1 MQFEIKLSA
10 LRAARTHAAEKDIR
24 SYLNGICFD
33 FRAGRIYATDGHRL
47 FICNGYKADH
57 DSVIVPA
64 DTIDAA
70 LKQFTGTYGRGK
82 RNGDYV
88 VGMTVDGD
96 AVTIETPCGMV
107 SGKLRDGKFPDVSR
121 VVPRYARSIALSG
134 FNAQYLAD
142 ASDALAIYRNISAKR
157 NFGVSIHSRGNEP
170 AIVTDGKD
178 GALVIVMPMRTDAAG
193 TPQNAL
199 QWFHDTPEASGMAS
213 AAA

>member
-1 MQFEIKLSA
+1 MRFTANLSA
-10 LRAARTHAAEKDIR
+10 IRAARTHAAEKDVR
-24 SYLNGICFD
+24 YYLNGVCFD

-70 LKQFTGTYGRGK
+70 LKQFTGEYGRGK
-82 RNGDYV
+82 RNGDAV
-88 VGMTVDGD
+88 VVMTLDGD

-107 SGKLRDGKFPDVSR
+107 SGKLLSGKFPDVGY
-121 VVPRYARSIALSG
+121 VVPRDAGPIALSG
-134 FNAQYLAD
+134 FNARYLAD
-142 ASDALAIYRNISAKR
+142 ASDALAIYRNIPAKR
-157 NFGVSIHSRGNEP
+157 NFGVSIHSRGNES
-170 AIVTDGKD
+170 AVITDGRD

>member
-1 MQFEIKLSA
+1 MEFEIKLSA

-24 SYLNGICFD
+24 YYLNGVCFD

-82 RNGDYV
+82 AAGESPVRISAI
-88 VGMTVDGD
+88 DGLI
-96 AVTIETPCGMV
+96 TIETPTGFV
-107 SGKLRDGKFPDVSR
+107 SGKALEGKFPDVSR
-121 VVPRYARSIALSG
+121 VVPRDAGDLKLSG
-134 FNAQYLAD
+134 FNARYLSD
-142 ASDALAIYRNISAKR
+142 ASDALAIYRNIPAKR
-157 NFGVSIHSRGNEP
+157 NFGVSIHSRGNEA
-170 AIVTDGKD
+170 AIVTDGRD

-199 QWFHDTPEASGMAS
+199 QWFHDTPEVSGMES